1 MLFLAQGVIAQAVFT
16 PAQPNAQNVIQ
27 AQSIIPSTCG
37 LLGVETLVA
46 GSTIRTTVSFG
57 GCILG
62 PPAPPLTVDAFFG
75 PVPAGTYTYEVY
87 VVWPEPGS
95 DPPLLFSTQPLVIA
109 AAPAAIPTTSEWG
122 RIALGLALAIFGVML
137 IRHLPSSG

>member
-37 LLGVETLVA
+37 LLDVETLVT
-46 GSTIRTTVSFG
+46 GSTIQTTVFFG

-62 PPAPPLTVDAFFG
+62 PPPPPLPVDAFFG
-75 PVPAGTYTYEVY
+75 PVPEGTYTYEVY
-87 VVWPEPGS
+87 VVFGS
-95 DPPLLFSTQPLVIA
+95 DPPSLFSTQPLVIA

-122 RIALGLALAIFGVML
+122 RIALVLVLATLGVML